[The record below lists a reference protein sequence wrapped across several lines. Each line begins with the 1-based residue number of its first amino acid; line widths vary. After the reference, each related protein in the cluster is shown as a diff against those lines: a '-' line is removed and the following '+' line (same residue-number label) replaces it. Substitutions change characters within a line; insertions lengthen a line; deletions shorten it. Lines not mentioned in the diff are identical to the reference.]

1 MTRKELFEL
10 VQKSRVTMPYEEK
23 SIERDAIF
31 FKWRSLDPEFKVPFE
46 PEILMSLYGAL
57 GWDKINKKWVV
68 CSPTGLFDD
77 FGDFQSFVCRT
88 LSNTDMQGYTL
99 KNHTEVIVCG
109 NTPLYRSFEAERS
122 FYAGLKKETDKS
134 IRAQLILSRLSKAI
148 VADSDN
154 KAKQIRDAFE
164 DIKEGNLLVL
174 TTSLLENIETLDLT
188 NSDDIE
194 KMQYLSSFYQSIEK
208 REANDYGVDLELID
222 KRAQV
227 TSNEIKQYDDVTTLE
242 YLIMFECRQRFVE
255 EMKENG
261 INIEIVRNPV
271 FFDEPTKEDV
281 NEGEFEEAKAEEKP
295 EESPEEN
302 ITEENKTEVI
312 ENGNDEN

>member
-1 MTRKELFEL
+1 MTRKELQEL
-10 VQKSRVTMPYEEK
+10 VKKSKITMPYEEK
-23 SIERDAIF
+23 SIERDAIL
-31 FKWRSLDPEFKVPFE
+31 FKWRSLDPEFKIPFQ
-46 PEILMSLYGAL
+46 PEILLSIEGAL
-57 GWDKINKKWVV
+57 GYDKVKKLWVT
-68 CSPTGLFDD
+68 CSPTGLFDEL
-77 FGDFQSFVCRT
+77 GDFQSFVCRS
-88 LSNTDMQGYTL
+88 LDNTDMIGYTA
-99 KNHTEVIVCG
+99 KNHEEVIVCG
-109 NTPLYRSFEAERS
+109 NTPLYRSFDAERAYYS
-122 FYAGLKKETDKS
+122 GLKTETDKS

-154 KAKQIRDAFE
+154 KAKEIRSAFE

-188 NSDDIE
+188 DSSDIE

-242 YLIMFECRQRFVE
+242 YLIMFECRQRFVD
-255 EMKENG
+255 EMRENG
-261 INIEIVRNPV
+261 FNIEIVRNPI
-271 FFDEPTKEDV
+271 FFDEPTKEDI
-281 NEGEFEEAKAEEKP
+281 ETGEFEEAEPEVEEPSQEEKP
-295 EESPEEN
+295 EENKEE
-302 ITEENKTEVI
+302 VS